1 MLQFKSI
8 RLIQPHNHTRQWWI
22 AFGWWSLMM
31 ILQKCNFWRLK
42 LRIHVMRDGVTC
54 PKFAT
59 KPCLIDIFSN
69 LRCLWVVFTWAFF
82 LSLLLWELV
91 HFKIK
96 ICILKPRLV
105 GDLAS
110 LMLSRIRAICGTM
123 EMLAGCHGTFM
134 NYLGIWRRFRSTF
147 YIDGCL
153 LTVKFYARF
162 RLTVKF

>member
-8 RLIQPHNHTRQWWI
+8 TLIPPRNHTRQWWI

-31 ILQKCNFWRLK
+31 ILQKSNFWRLK
-42 LRIHVMRDGVTC
+42 LRIHLMRDGVTC
-54 PKFAT
+54 PKFVT

-69 LRCLWVVFTWAFF
+69 LRCSLSCFHVGILFVFAA
-82 LSLLLWELV
+82 LGIV

-96 ICILKPRLV
+96 ICILKSRLV

-153 LTVKFYARF
+153 LTVKFYALF